1 MFQYCVLNKI
11 FQFYR
16 RKKYYDKNNLKPK
29 VINKNYTFKK
39 SILQINDRNNLIKY
53 FLYSAGLLPFK
64 SKNLP

>member
-11 FQFYR
+11 LQFYR

-39 SILQINDRNNLIKY
+39 SILQIDDRNNLIKY
-53 FLYSAGLLPFK
+53 FLYKAGLLLY
-64 SKNLP
+64 NLP